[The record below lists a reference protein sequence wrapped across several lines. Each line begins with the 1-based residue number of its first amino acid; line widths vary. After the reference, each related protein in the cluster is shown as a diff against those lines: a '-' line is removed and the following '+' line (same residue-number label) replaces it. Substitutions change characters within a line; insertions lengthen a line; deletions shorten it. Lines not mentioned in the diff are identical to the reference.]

1 MEENHKQE
9 YLAKYKQAKQ
19 KGVKFW
25 PDIIYK
31 DLVISVALF
40 IILFVLATFVGVA
53 GDPKAD
59 PSDNTY
65 VPRPEWYFLFLF
77 QLLKYIP
84 PEVEWLGT
92 TIIPGLAVFALLLL
106 PFYDR
111 SPFRHWKKRLL
122 GIGVMSVIVLGMV
135 ALTLLAVAST
145 PKQAEA
151 GTLAATLPEKISV
164 GGDLYSVQCVEC
176 HGADGEGGEV
186 KGVEGME
193 GRILAAINS
202 KDVMYTRTDDTLANT
217 ISYGQPDLGMP
228 GFGKAYGGELS
239 IADIEALVNF
249 MRYTW
254 DDRAEMPAAAQGGG
268 IPTLAA
274 GEVPS
279 YEIHIQAIAKKYCVS
294 CHRSGKTNNNY
305 LMGSYNDILTSGD
318 NTPNLIAGDLNSN
331 LIRMLHRE
339 EIEAGGPMP
348 PSKELK
354 PELMAIFELWVQA
367 GMPETAAEAAQL
379 SAPQAV
385 EPTATATATLTPT
398 PGGGIGGAGPE
409 TPQPTSTPVPTTG
422 KTITP
427 SATLPPPQLSA
438 TQVPVKNTPTE
449 PAVTQPSTETPTP
462 SPTPTEWLTPTPTPT
477 LDSGTPYP

>member
-1 MEENHKQE
+1 MEDKYKQE
-9 YLAKYKQAKQ
+9 YLSKYKQAKQ

-31 DLVISVALF
+31 DLVITVALF
-40 IILFVLATFVGVA
+40 IILIVLATFVGVA

-77 QLLKYIP
+77 QMLQYIP
-84 PEVEWLGT
+84 GVLEWVGT
-92 TIIPGLAVFALLLL
+92 TIIPGIAVLALLLL

-111 SPFRHWKKRLL
+111 SPFRHWKKRVFA
-122 GIGVMSVIVLGMV
+122 ISVMSVILLGMV
-135 ALTLLAVAST
+135 ALTILAVVST

-151 GTLAATLPEKISV
+151 GTIANTLPEKITA
-164 GGDLYSVQCVEC
+164 GEDLYSVQCVEC
-176 HGADGEGGEV
+176 HGAEGEGGEV

-217 ISYGQPDLGMP
+217 ISYGQPDSGMP

-239 IADIEALVNF
+239 IADIEAIVDF

-254 DDRAEMPAAAQGGG
+254 DDRAEMPKAAQGGG
-268 IPTLAA
+268 IPALAA

-279 YEIHIQAIAKKYCVS
+279 YEIHIQPIAKKYCVS

-305 LMGSYNDILTSGD
+305 LMGSYDEILTSGD

-331 LIRMLHRE
+331 MIRMLHRE
-339 EIEAGGPMP
+339 DIDAGGPMP

-354 PELMAIFELWVQA
+354 PELIAVFELWVQA
-367 GMPETAAEAAQL
+367 GMPQTAADAAL
-379 SAPQAV
+379 ISAPPV
-385 EPTATATATLTPT
+385 TEPTATPTATLTPA
-398 PGGGIGGAGPE
+398 GGIGGGGPE

-422 KTITP
+422 KTIIP
-427 SATLPPPQLSA
+427 SATPLPPKLSA
-438 TQVPVKNTPTE
+438 TQVPLDNTPTVPLVTP
-449 PAVTQPSTETPTP
+449 PATDMPPLSTETPTP
-462 SPTPTEWLTPTPTPT
+462 TPTPTT
-477 LDSGTPYP
+477 NSGTPYP